1 MRFSFPAR
9 IEGVF
14 EVELEGRKRADRRA
28 EGQPRMRTRW
38 AAAAVAVAVGA
49 LAAPAPAAAHGLVG
63 RADLPI
69 PEWLFGWAAAVV
81 LIVSFA
87 ALALLW
93 QEPRLEGR
101 DPFRPLPEGLSFALV
116 NTATEVFAGLV
127 GVGLLA
133 LTVYAGLEGVQSP
146 QANFAPTFI
155 YVIFWVGL
163 VPASILFGDVFRAFN
178 PWRAI
183 ARGAGWLAS
192 RVGGPLPA
200 PFRYPDWL
208 GRWPAVVG
216 LLGLRLDRAGLHE
229 RRRPQHARDR
239 RAGLHRDHAGRDRLL
254 RHRGVDRA
262 RGGLLGL
269 LQPVLAHLAGRGAR
283 RPARA
288 APAAGARS
296 RASTRCPGT
305 IALLVVMIGTVAF
318 DGASEGQ
325 PWTDIAPDIQD
336 FFTSIG
342 FSLGTALEL
351 TFTVGM
357 LIGLALVAAVYLLGI
372 VGVRT
377 VDRRPF
383 GEIARSYVHTLV
395 PIAAVYV
402 IAHYF
407 SLLAYNGQAIAY
419 LASDPLGEG
428 SDLFGTA
435 DATIDYGVIGA
446 TAIWYVQVGVLV
458 AGPRLR
464 ARAGARP
471 RAGHVREG
479 ARRDDVPVLDARG
492 DGRLHDRGPVPPVP
506 GEPVNIERLSCSHT
520 PATCSSTCSRS
531 RLCSC

>member
-1 MRFSFPAR
+1 MR
-9 IEGVF
+9 I
-14 EVELEGRKRADRRA
+14 
-28 EGQPRMRTRW
+28 RW
-38 AAAAVAVAVGA
+38 AAAAAAVAVGA

-116 NTATEVFAGLV
+116 NTATEVFAGVV

-163 VPASILFGDVFRAFN
+163 VPASILLGDVFRAFN

-200 PFRYPDWL
+200 PFRYPDRL

-216 LLGLRLDRAGLHE
+216 LLGFAWIELAYTSGDDPSTLAIAALVYSAVTLVAIACFGTE
-229 RRRPQHARDR
+229 AWM
-239 RAGLHRDHAGRDRLL
+239 
-254 RHRGVDRA
+254 A
-262 RGGLLGL
+262 RGEAFSVYFNVFSRISPVEVRDGRLGL
-269 LQPVLAHLAGRGAR
+269 RPPLGAL
-283 RPARA
+283 
-288 APAAGARS
+288 
-296 RASTRCPGT
+296 TRFHPGPGT

-357 LIGLALVAAVYLLGI
+357 LIGLALVAMVYLLGI
-372 VGVRT
+372 AGVRT

-383 GEIARSYVHTLV
+383 GEVARSYVHTLV

-435 DATIDYGVIGA
+435 DATIDYGAIGA

-458 AGPRLR
+458 AG
-464 ARAGARP
+464 
-471 RAGHVREG
+471 HVCG
-479 ARRDDVPVLDARG
+479 LILA
-492 DGRLHDRGPVPPVP
+492 HDRALAMYQKAKTATTSQYWMLAVMVAFTTG
-506 GEPVNIERLSCSHT
+506 GLFLLSQ
-520 PATCSSTCSRS
+520 ANQ
-531 RLCSC
+531 

>member
-1 MRFSFPAR
+1 MRK
-9 IEGVF
+9 
-14 EVELEGRKRADRRA
+14 L
-28 EGQPRMRTRW
+28 W
-38 AAAAVAVAVGA
+38 AAAAAAVAVGA
-49 LAAPAPAAAHGLVG
+49 LAAPAPAVAHGLVG

-87 ALALLW
+87 ALAVLW

-101 DPFRPLPEGLSFALV
+101 DSFRPLPEGLSFALV
-116 NTATEVFAGLV
+116 NTATEVFAGVV
-127 GVGLLA
+127 GVGGLA
-133 LTVYAGLEGVQSP
+133 LTVYAGLEGVQSA

-163 VPASILFGDVFRAFN
+163 VPASILLGDVFRAFN

-183 ARGAGWLAS
+183 ARGAGWAAS
-192 RVGGPLPA
+192 QAGGPLPA
-200 PFRYPDWL
+200 PFRYPERL
-208 GRWPAVVG
+208 GRWPAVLG
-216 LLGLRLDRAGLHE
+216 LLGFAWIELAYTNGDDPSTLAIAALVYTALTLVAIACFGTEAWME
-229 RRRPQHARDR
+229 RGEAFSVYFNLFSRISPVEVRD
-239 RAGLHRDHAGRDRLL
+239 GR
-254 RHRGVDRA
+254 
-262 RGGLLGL
+262 LGL
-269 LQPVLAHLAGRGAR
+269 RAPLGALTRLAPG
-283 RPARA
+283 
-288 APAAGARS
+288 
-296 RASTRCPGT
+296 PGT

-357 LIGLALVAAVYLLGI
+357 AIGLALVAAVYLLGI
-372 VGVRT
+372 AGVRT

-428 SDLFGTA
+428 SDLLGTA
-435 DATIDYGVIGA
+435 DAT
-446 TAIWYVQVGVLV
+446 
-458 AGPRLR
+458 
-464 ARAGARP
+464 
-471 RAGHVREG
+471 
-479 ARRDDVPVLDARG
+479 
-492 DGRLHDRGPVPPVP
+492 
-506 GEPVNIERLSCSHT
+506 
-520 PATCSSTCSRS
+520 
-531 RLCSC
+531 

>member
-1 MRFSFPAR
+1 MSR
-9 IEGVF
+9 
-14 EVELEGRKRADRRA
+14 
-28 EGQPRMRTRW
+28 RW
-38 AAAAVAVAVGA
+38 ALAATGVAVGA

-116 NTATEVFAGLV
+116 NKATEVFAGVV

-146 QANFAPTFI
+146 QANFAPTFT

-163 VPASILFGDVFRAFN
+163 VPASILLGDVFRAFN

-208 GRWPAVVG
+208 GRWPAAVG
-216 LLGLRLDRAGLHE
+216 LLGFAWIELAYTNGDDPSTLAIAALVYTAVTLVAIACFGTEAWME
-229 RRRPQHARDR
+229 RGEAFSVYFNLFSRISPVEVRD
-239 RAGLHRDHAGRDRLL
+239 GR
-254 RHRGVDRA
+254 
-262 RGGLLGL
+262 LGL
-269 LQPVLAHLAGRGAR
+269 RPPLGAL
-283 RPARA
+283 
-288 APAAGARS
+288 
-296 RASTRCPGT
+296 TRLHPGPGT

-357 LIGLALVAAVYLLGI
+357 LIGLALVAAVFLLGI
-372 VGVRT
+372 AGVRT

-383 GEIARSYVHTLV
+383 GELARSYVHTLV

-402 IAHYF
+402 LAHYF
-407 SLLAYNGQAIAY
+407 SLLAYNGQAMAY
-419 LASDPLGEG
+419 LASDPLGDG

-458 AGPRLR
+458 AGHVCGLVLAHDRALAMYEK
-464 ARAGARP
+464 ARAATTSQYWMLAVMVAFTTG
-471 RAGHVREG
+471 G
-479 ARRDDVPVLDARG
+479 LF
-492 DGRLHDRGPVPPVP
+492 L
-506 GEPVNIERLSCSHT
+506 LSQ
-520 PATCSSTCSRS
+520 ANQ
-531 RLCSC
+531 

>member
-1 MRFSFPAR
+1 
-9 IEGVF
+9 
-14 EVELEGRKRADRRA
+14 
-28 EGQPRMRTRW
+28 MRTRW
-38 AAAAVAVAVGA
+38 AAAAVAVAVAVGA
-49 LAAPAPAAAHGLVG
+49 LAVPAPAAAHGLAG
-63 RADLPI
+63 RSDLPI

-87 ALALLW
+87 GLALLW

-101 DPFRPLPEGLSFALV
+101 DSFRPLPEGLSSALV
-116 NTATEVFAGLV
+116 NTATEVFAGVV

-133 LTVYAGLEGVQSP
+133 LTVYAGLEGVQSA

-155 YVIFWVGL
+155 FVIFWVGL
-163 VPASILFGDVFRAFN
+163 VPASILLGDVFRAFN

-183 ARGAGWLAS
+183 ARGAGWTAS
-192 RVGGPLPA
+192 RLGGPLPA
-200 PFRYPDWL
+200 PFRYPQRL
-208 GRWPAVVG
+208 GRWPAVLG
-216 LLGLRLDRAGLHE
+216 LLGFAWIELAYTNGNDPSTLAIAALVYTAVTLVAIACFGTE
-229 RRRPQHARDR
+229 AWM
-239 RAGLHRDHAGRDRLL
+239 
-254 RHRGVDRA
+254 A
-262 RGGLLGL
+262 RGEAFSVYFNLFSRISAVEVRDGRLGL
-269 LQPVLAHLAGRGAR
+269 
-283 RPARA
+283 RA
-288 APAAGARS
+288 PLSAL
-296 RASTRCPGT
+296 TRLHPGPGT

-357 LIGLALVAAVYLLGI
+357 LIGMALVAAVYLLGI
-372 VGVRT
+372 AGVRT

-402 IAHYF
+402 IAHYV

-458 AGPRLR
+458 AGHVCGLVLAHDRALAMYEK
-464 ARAGARP
+464 ARAATTSQYWMLAVMVAFTTG
-471 RAGHVREG
+471 G
-479 ARRDDVPVLDARG
+479 LF
-492 DGRLHDRGPVPPVP
+492 L
-506 GEPVNIERLSCSHT
+506 LSQ
-520 PATCSSTCSRS
+520 ANQ
-531 RLCSC
+531 

>member
-1 MRFSFPAR
+1 VSTRAR
-9 IEGVF
+9 
-14 EVELEGRKRADRRA
+14 L
-28 EGQPRMRTRW
+28 
-38 AAAAVAVAVGA
+38 A
-49 LAAPAPAAAHGLVG
+49 LAASGAALLGAPATAQAHGLVQ
-63 RADLPI
+63 RTNLPI

-93 QEPRLEGR
+93 QEPKLEGR
-101 DPFRPLPEGLSFALV
+101 DPFRPLPEGLSYALV

-127 GVGLLA
+127 GVGLLG
-133 LTVYAGLEGVQSP
+133 LTVYAGLAGVQSP
-146 QANFAPTFI
+146 QANFAPTFV

-163 VPASILFGDVFRAFN
+163 VPASILLGDVFRAFN

-183 ARGAGWLAS
+183 ARAAGWLTS
-192 RVGGPLPA
+192 RVAGPLPA
-200 PFRYPDWL
+200 PFRYPEWL
-208 GRWPAVVG
+208 GRWPAVAG
-216 LLGLRLDRAGLHE
+216 LFGFAWIELAYTNGDDPSTLAVAALIYTAITLLAIACFGTETWISRGEAFSVYFNLFSRISPVEVRDGRLGLRPPLSALT
-229 RRRPQHARDR
+229 
-239 RAGLHRDHAGRDRLL
+239 RLNAL
-254 RHRGVDRA
+254 
-262 RGGLLGL
+262 
-269 LQPVLAHLAGRGAR
+269 
-283 RPARA
+283 
-288 APAAGARS
+288 
-296 RASTRCPGT
+296 PGT
-305 IALLVVMIGTVAF
+305 IPLLVVMIGTVAF

-325 PWTDIAPDIQD
+325 PWTDVAPDIQD

-377 VDRRPF
+377 LDRRPF
-383 GEIARSYVHTLV
+383 TVIARSYVHTLV

-458 AGPRLR
+458 AGHVCGLVLAHDRALAMYEK
-464 ARAGARP
+464 ARAATTSQYWMLAVMVAFTTG
-471 RAGHVREG
+471 G
-479 ARRDDVPVLDARG
+479 LF
-492 DGRLHDRGPVPPVP
+492 L
-506 GEPVNIERLSCSHT
+506 LSQ
-520 PATCSSTCSRS
+520 ANQ
-531 RLCSC
+531 